1 MDFNNNQRFKT
12 AILSELQLADSLKTG
27 AENDSDYHLQTISP
41 EYAFHQGFLGAV
53 HHVHF

>member
-27 AENDSDYHLQTISP
+27 AQNDYKQFQQSVPSIKDFWVLCIIFT
-41 EYAFHQGFLGAV
+41 FN
-53 HHVHF
+53 

>member
-53 HHVHF
+53 HHIHF